1 MATLTRLASTLTAR
15 YFPSSSLTD
24 AFYLDGRL
32 CGKRESRQADITIDK
47 DERGFFFSLFTHPK
61 IEGFEPGSIPPFEPQ
76 LRGLCNEVKS
86 GHKEIDAMIEKFLS
100 TAVEVAGTTKLMD
113 NEVRDPYF
121 SGVIVRDSE
130 AFAVTIGGGL
140 AFLYRDDTMFPLTDA
155 GIPMEPIDAYGNRVG
170 DFQYYCSSKTANALW
185 SNFFTLTPDDCI
197 ILCNKAIYDALGQ
210 REILR
215 ILTDA
220 EDQCDAAGLILT
232 QASARMPNTPMQI
245 SISFVE
251 SVTKEEKRGLFGRK
265 KKKDD
270 YDSESHELLE
280 STVEGG
286 MVGAAAK
293 AIADAGFVSLTPD
306 APVVLPDADAVIP
319 ADGSVSFGDKAEQQ
333 EAQKIPEVVPEFP
346 AKKEPLEEISAEDA
360 MRKIFGEM
368 KESAISDSAAAAKA
382 EEAAAAESPFVF
394 NIEDASVSSE
404 LKAAEEKAAPAM
416 ETVSKTEF
424 TPDASDDSPTKPVT
438 DINSILFSAGGSGI
452 LAQAL
457 NDSKEKSAVK
467 ETLISDLKEEPVIP
481 VVEAPV
487 VAPAAPVA
495 APVIEPAPAVVP
507 PAPAVVNK
515 AEEIVFAPGEV
526 KVDAGSADVTANVE
540 DTFDPYGKTNVQDL
554 KNTAPLVFGEDVA
567 PKAEPVPSEEAS
579 SIPVPEFE
587 IKEEKPEIK
596 EEDKLDVDF
605 PEVEKP
611 VEPAAP
617 AASAAPAEPAAP
629 VIEEVVPQAASV
641 IASSPDDIILPFG
654 DPAFAI
660 GVEEGVQAKA
670 DDIPQMPLYDSDNY
684 NNPVNA
690 VGSEQNISEPFNN
703 ASVYG
708 DYTGAEAPSEVPPYQ
723 PYGAEA
729 FSTADQS
736 SYGTYGNQNVYMQ
749 GGVPM
754 DNNGYP
760 ENGNADNGYV
770 PGYDQAPVGGF
781 GEYPQEGYQN
791 PQEGYQNPEAGQYYQ
806 QEAAPQSG
814 YTDYSA
820 QPQQGF
826 GDEYA
831 QPQASASSSSSL
843 DEEWFNN
850 ILGVDDSGQV
860 YGGEQTFGYSAPVE
874 TQQPAPMPDPV
885 QQAQYTNP
893 GQTSYRPSGSGPN
906 NNGKP
911 QGSSPRP
918 AASPAKSGNGGNGG
932 GKKVK
937 LNRNGYMFIAFLAIL
952 LICIIVVVSLIAKGC
967 SKNKQPAETVPS
979 TSSEEVTTPP
989 TTTTTQA
996 TLPDASAPIGYFCFS
1011 EYTGYRT
1018 WWDVFHY
1025 VYGIDIDKNND
1036 PRISIIITYNKLDP
1050 ATYTGP
1056 NPGDRLLL
1064 PPLGVITG
1072 EIPNTWSAGGATTG
1086 GGDATS
1092 ATTTTQAEVNS
1103 SIHLT

>member
-1 MATLTRLASTLTAR
+1 
-15 YFPSSSLTD
+15 
-24 AFYLDGRL
+24 
-32 CGKRESRQADITIDK
+32 
-47 DERGFFFSLFTHPK
+47 
-61 IEGFEPGSIPPFEPQ
+61 
-76 LRGLCNEVKS
+76 
-86 GHKEIDAMIEKFLS
+86 
-100 TAVEVAGTTKLMD
+100 
-113 NEVRDPYF
+113 
-121 SGVIVRDSE
+121 
-130 AFAVTIGGGL
+130 
-140 AFLYRDDTMFPLTDA
+140 
-155 GIPMEPIDAYGNRVG
+155 
-170 DFQYYCSSKTANALW
+170 
-185 SNFFTLTPDDCI
+185 
-197 ILCNKAIYDALGQ
+197 
-210 REILR
+210 
-215 ILTDA
+215 
-220 EDQCDAAGLILT
+220 
-232 QASARMPNTPMQI
+232 
-245 SISFVE
+245 
-251 SVTKEEKRGLFGRK
+251 
-265 KKKDD
+265 
-270 YDSESHELLE
+270 
-280 STVEGG
+280 
-286 MVGAAAK
+286 
-293 AIADAGFVSLTPD
+293 
-306 APVVLPDADAVIP
+306 
-319 ADGSVSFGDKAEQQ
+319 
-333 EAQKIPEVVPEFP
+333 
-346 AKKEPLEEISAEDA
+346 
-360 MRKIFGEM
+360 
-368 KESAISDSAAAAKA
+368 
-382 EEAAAAESPFVF
+382 
-394 NIEDASVSSE
+394 
-404 LKAAEEKAAPAM
+404 
-416 ETVSKTEF
+416 
-424 TPDASDDSPTKPVT
+424 
-438 DINSILFSAGGSGI
+438 
-452 LAQAL
+452 
-457 NDSKEKSAVK
+457 
-467 ETLISDLKEEPVIP
+467 
-481 VVEAPV
+481 
-487 VAPAAPVA
+487 
-495 APVIEPAPAVVP
+495 
-507 PAPAVVNK
+507 
-515 AEEIVFAPGEV
+515 
-526 KVDAGSADVTANVE
+526 
-540 DTFDPYGKTNVQDL
+540 
-554 KNTAPLVFGEDVA
+554 
-567 PKAEPVPSEEAS
+567 
-579 SIPVPEFE
+579 
-587 IKEEKPEIK
+587 
-596 EEDKLDVDF
+596 
-605 PEVEKP
+605 
-611 VEPAAP
+611 
-617 AASAAPAEPAAP
+617 
-629 VIEEVVPQAASV
+629 
-641 IASSPDDIILPFG
+641 
-654 DPAFAI
+654 
-660 GVEEGVQAKA
+660 
-670 DDIPQMPLYDSDNY
+670 
-684 NNPVNA
+684 
-690 VGSEQNISEPFNN
+690 
-703 ASVYG
+703 
-708 DYTGAEAPSEVPPYQ
+708 
-723 PYGAEA
+723 
-729 FSTADQS
+729 
-736 SYGTYGNQNVYMQ
+736 
-749 GGVPM
+749 M

-967 SKNKQPAETVPS
+967 SKNKKPAETVPS